1 MPGAGDP
8 RSLERTGKE
17 GCRAEEPTGEGWAL
31 SAAARV
37 HPELESITLAGPRP
51 TRLCDLSYR
60 TDVDTPRQD
69 RISALGAASGT
80 LCALG
85 HDAWGERRVRE
96 DRGGSVMQPH
106 TLQRLKAGLQEVN
119 RVPLGMMG
127 WGRGGLG
134 PGADL
139 MGGTGPERERD
150 CAEGDSEPEPGC
162 RRGGAAGAPADASSS
177 GANAFLFPSRRSLSP
192 GKALGCWRQWWL
204 CASL

>member
-1 MPGAGDP
+1 MSAWDEMKNVSSGGERMQRGGVRHFELDPGHFAAHLPGAGDP

-51 TRLCDLSYR
+51 TRLCDLSFR

-96 DRGGSVMQPH
+96 DRGGPVMQPH
-106 TLQRLKAGLQEVN
+106 TLQRLKAGL
-119 RVPLGMMG
+119 
-127 WGRGGLG
+127 
-134 PGADL
+134 
-139 MGGTGPERERD
+139 
-150 CAEGDSEPEPGC
+150 
-162 RRGGAAGAPADASSS
+162 RR
-177 GANAFLFPSRRSLSP
+177 
-192 GKALGCWRQWWL
+192 
-204 CASL
+204 